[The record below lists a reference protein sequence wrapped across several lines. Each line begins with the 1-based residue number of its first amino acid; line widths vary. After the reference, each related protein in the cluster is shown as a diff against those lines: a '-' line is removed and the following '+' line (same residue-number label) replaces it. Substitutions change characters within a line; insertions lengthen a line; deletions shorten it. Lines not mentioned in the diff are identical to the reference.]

1 MLNSLLLDIS
11 HLWMKRM
18 DFILFLPQ
26 VMMMKMITSVGQ
38 EREGQYLSVS
48 GMDGSYRTPKCQ
60 SRFLKKMYFNVAN
73 ERSQAGQWT
82 APYLLHV
89 F

>member
-1 MLNSLLLDIS
+1 
-11 HLWMKRM
+11 M

-60 SRFLKKMYFNVAN
+60 SMFFKKMYFNVAN